1 MCSPYLYFCQVG
13 RNSLENTL
21 LKYSAKD
28 HFFKAAICHFC
39 IGAEDAKVSRG
50 KEEGGEEGWGGMEGG
65 GERGEGEVGGGRGR
79 RGNEGGKMGNGR
91 GRSTLKGRTYSTCMC
106 TVT

>member
-1 MCSPYLYFCQVG
+1 MYLLHSRIGQVG

-39 IGAEDAKVSRG
+39 IGAEDAKVRR
-50 KEEGGEEGWGGMEGG
+50 GG
-65 GERGEGEVGGGRGR
+65 GGGGGGGKGEVEKVREGRA
-79 RGNEGGKMGNGR
+79 
-91 GRSTLKGRTYSTCMC
+91 YPCVC
-106 TVT
+106 A

>member
-1 MCSPYLYFCQVG
+1 MYLLHSRIGQVG

-39 IGAEDAKVSRG
+39 IGAEDAKVRRG
-50 KEEGGEEGWGGMEGG
+50 GGGRREGGSGE
-65 GERGEGEVGGGRGR
+65 GERG
-79 RGNEGGKMGNGR
+79 KSLSM
-91 GRSTLKGRTYSTCMC
+91 CMC
-106 TVT
+106 IVS

>member
-1 MCSPYLYFCQVG
+1 MCAVYGLYIALLEMYLLHSRIGQVG

-39 IGAEDAKVSRG
+39 IGAEDAKVRRG
-50 KEEGGEEGWGGMEGG
+50 GGKGEVEREGGSREG
-65 GERGEGEVGGGRGR
+65 RAYPCV
-79 RGNEGGKMGNGR
+79 
-91 GRSTLKGRTYSTCMC
+91 CA
-106 TVT
+106 